1 MMVGDDQE
9 KVVDASKSA
18 VTRVR
23 FAPIKRNAPRKSTR
37 CIDCLEK
44 TRGLDSDALP
54 WCGKAEGRKMP
65 RMTIAIAPAG
75 TLYHRTYEPGI

>member
-1 MMVGDDQE
+1 MCSLVANHSQAMKAIQRTPDTARREMMVGDDQE

-23 FAPIKRNAPRKSTR
+23 FAPIRRNAPRKSTR

-44 TRGLDSDALP
+44 TRGLDSDGLP
-54 WCGKAEGRKMP
+54 
-65 RMTIAIAPAG
+65 
-75 TLYHRTYEPGI
+75 